1 MKTNGSILVVE
12 PNGGLL
18 TTLDILLKKHF
29 SHVESVSAPDRMY
42 SVLQA
47 GGVDVAVVDLGVCT
61 DTADPGSEIKELGR
75 QYPNLQ
81 IVLIATFA
89 QTQLAVS
96 LAGSCALDYF
106 TKPWNNDKVAIS
118 VRNALTVGK
127 LKREAAQ
134 LKREAAQLKQE
145 LEDARKSATEAG
157 RGQSSGSGF
166 SGGAL
171 SGGVAPEERVSILSV
186 LEDETLEQMELR
198 IIKAVLSRNRG
209 NISLTAQ
216 QLGITR
222 QTLYNKGKKY
232 GLID

>member
-29 SHVESVSAPDRMY
+29 AQVVSVSGLGQMH
-42 SVLQA
+42 SVLQG
-47 GGVDVAVVDLGVCT
+47 GGVDVAVIDLNACT
-61 DTADPGSEIKELGR
+61 DSANPGSEIRELSG

-81 IVLIATFA
+81 ILLIATFA
-89 QTQLAVS
+89 QTDLAVS
-96 LAGSCALDYF
+96 LAGSCALDYI

-118 VRNALTVGK
+118 VRNALYVG
-127 LKREAAQ
+127 Q
-134 LKREAAQLKQE
+134 LKSEVGQLKGEAMQLQE
-145 LEDARKSATEAG
+145 AVRRLESERAGLDKGGPDCRSAR
-157 RGQSSGSGF
+157 
-166 SGGAL
+166 
-171 SGGVAPEERVSILSV
+171 GVADQERVSILSV

-209 NISLTAQ
+209 NVSLTAQ

>member
-29 SHVESVSAPDRMY
+29 SHVESVSSLDQMY
-42 SVLQA
+42 SVLQS
-47 GGVDVAVVDLGVCT
+47 GVVDVAVVDLGACT
-61 DTADPGSEIKELGR
+61 DAADPGSEIKELSR

-106 TKPWNNDKVAIS
+106 TKPWNNDRVAIS
-118 VRNALTVGK
+118 VRNALLVSK
-127 LKREAAQ
+127 L
-134 LKREAAQLKQE
+134 
-145 LEDARKSATEAG
+145 KSATEAG
-157 RGQSSGSGF
+157 RQQSSGI
-166 SGGAL
+166 
-171 SGGVAPEERVSILSV
+171 APEERVSILSV

>member
-29 SHVESVSAPDRMY
+29 SHVESVSELNQMY

-61 DTADPGSEIKELGR
+61 DAADPGSEIKELSR

-96 LAGSCALDYF
+96 LAASCALDYF

-118 VRNALTVGK
+118 VRNALMIGK
-127 LKREAAQ
+127 LKSEAAQ
-134 LKREAAQLKQE
+134 LKHE

-157 RGQSSGSGF
+157 RQQSSGSGF

-171 SGGVAPEERVSILSV
+171 SGGVSPEERVSILSV

>member
-29 SHVESVSAPDRMY
+29 AQVVSVSGLGQMH
-42 SVLQA
+42 SVLQG
-47 GGVDVAVVDLGVCT
+47 GGVDVAVIDLSACT
-61 DTADPGSEIKELGR
+61 DSANPGSEIRELSG

-81 IVLIATFA
+81 ILLIATFA
-89 QTQLAVS
+89 QTDLAVS
-96 LAGSCALDYF
+96 LAGSCALDYI

-118 VRNALTVGK
+118 VRNALYVG
-127 LKREAAQ
+127 Q
-134 LKREAAQLKQE
+134 LKGEAMQLQE
-145 LEDARKSATEAG
+145 AVRRLESERAGLDKGGPDCRSAR
-157 RGQSSGSGF
+157 
-166 SGGAL
+166 
-171 SGGVAPEERVSILSV
+171 GVADQERVSILSV

-209 NISLTAQ
+209 NVSLTAQ

>member
-1 MKTNGSILVVE
+1 MKTDGSILVVE

-29 SHVESVSAPDRMY
+29 SRVVSVPALEQMHAA
-42 SVLQA
+42 LQ
-47 GGVDVAVVDLGVCT
+47 GGGFDVAVVDLSACT
-61 DTADPGSEIKELGR
+61 DSEDPGSEIEALCG

-81 IVLIATFA
+81 ILLIATFA
-89 QTQLAVS
+89 QIDLAVS

-118 VRNALTVGK
+118 VRNALLVGK
-127 LKREAAQ
+127 LKSETQRLKNETERLRNEAGQ
-134 LKREAAQLKQE
+134 LK
-145 LEDARKSATEAG
+145 LEVGQQKSG
-157 RGQSSGSGF
+157 RGV
-166 SGGAL
+166 AL
-171 SGGVAPEERVSILSV
+171 EERVSILSV

-209 NISLTAQ
+209 NVSLTAQ